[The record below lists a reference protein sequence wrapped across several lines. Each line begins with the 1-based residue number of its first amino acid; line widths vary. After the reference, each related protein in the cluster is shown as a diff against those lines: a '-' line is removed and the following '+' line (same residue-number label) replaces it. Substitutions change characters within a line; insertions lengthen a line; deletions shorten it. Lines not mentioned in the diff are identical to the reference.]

1 MVDLKVEKAEGF
13 LIFFVS
19 FHVLLGLL
27 LSYVNVH
34 YFNSVYTVED
44 GMIEWFTVDALL
56 FSAFITIYRLN
67 KFRTQKGLL
76 FFLGLLLFSIVFI
89 FGAGEEISWG
99 YHMFQYDVPQFF
111 RDYNGQGETNLH
123 NLVVSGK
130 KINKIIFGT
139 FLGICIAF
147 YFLVLPILYKKFE
160 KVKSLVN
167 RCAIPLPRGVHII
180 LYLLLFGITSIMPST
195 KKGEVLEF
203 GGTFIFLIM
212 ILFPL
217 NREIFQ
223 KDKA

>member
-1 MVDLKVEKAEGF
+1 MNDLKVEKTEGF

-27 LSYVNVH
+27 LSFVNVH

-56 FSAFITIYRLN
+56 FSAFVTIYRLN
-67 KFRTQKGLL
+67 QFRLTKGKL
-76 FFLGLLLFSIVFI
+76 FFFGLLLFSIVFI

-99 YHMFQYDVPQFF
+99 HHMFQYDVPQFF
-111 RDYNGQGETNLH
+111 RDHNAQNETNIH

-147 YFLVLPILYKKFE
+147 YFLVLPLLYKKYE
-160 KVKSLVN
+160 KIKSIVN
-167 RCAIPLPRGVHII
+167 RCALPLPRGIHIF
-180 LYLLLFGITSIMPST
+180 LYLALFFVTSIMPSS

-203 GGTFIFLIM
+203 GGTFIFFIM

-217 NREIFQ
+217 NKEIFT
-223 KDKA
+223 KN